1 MTMAQ
6 HAGVGLAA
14 RTADTALLVQSIK
27 ILLVEDSAM
36 LAQRLMEGIAPL
48 PQFEVIGIA
57 DTESE
62 ALQIIRRRR
71 VDIVLLDLQL
81 KAGTGFGVLRGLAT
95 MHRKPLVV
103 VLTNHDLPEYHAA
116 ALELGVTEFLDKARA
131 FHRLPAVLREM
142 LHNFRVD

>member
-1 MTMAQ
+1 MAE
-6 HAGVGLAA
+6 HAGVGSTA
-14 RTADTALLVQSIK
+14 RTTATALSVQSIK
-27 ILLVEDSAM
+27 ILVVEDSAM
-36 LAQRLMEGIAPL
+36 LAQRLIEGISPL

-57 DTESE
+57 DTEAE
-62 ALQIIRRRR
+62 ALQIIKRRR

-81 KAGTGFGVLRGLAT
+81 KAGTGFGVLRGLAS
-95 MHRKPLVV
+95 MHRKPVVV

-142 LHNFRVD
+142 LHSLRVD